1 MREPLRTRTGVVV
14 FGIMGGLMAAYLV
27 WLIVDA
33 PQSLQAGWLN
43 GWVGTGFRLAAAVI
57 CLIGGVRRRPGSLV
71 PLVFGSALLFTTI
84 GNIIL
89 TVDSRHG
96 PPPPPPTPADFFGL
110 GTIVLCFVGIGLMA
124 RHDRGSLSPRES
136 LDGAI
141 AAMGAGA
148 VCAAFL
154 LAHLPH
160 GPGLS
165 TEGAADLLAYPI
177 GYVVLVLI
185 VVGAATVAGKRSR
198 VPWEALTAAFA
209 LLALGSALG
218 STAVGHSE
226 AVQILTEI
234 QWPAATLLIAASMWA
249 DPGVPD
255 PLAVRRGIVV
265 WLPALACAA
274 TIVVLFAAT
283 LTHVDHVATAL
294 ATAALILVM
303 LRAYSE
309 LRQEIAARQRTEMDL
324 RASEAGYRRIAI
336 EQSALHRIA
345 TLVAHGA
352 APGVVFTAVAEEVGR
367 AVPNV
372 EISLV
377 GRYAPDATIEYVGAW
392 EKGGHPPNLIG
403 DRLPLGGDNVAA
415 LVFDGHRP
423 ARVDH
428 PPEDAVPSS
437 VLVRPWARSSAG
449 VPINVE
455 GGLWGVMIV
464 ASRERGEL
472 AADVELELADFTEL
486 VGTAIANAQA
496 RAELMASRSRLVA
509 SADETRRKIER
520 DLHDGAQQQFVS
532 VAMQLRAVQA
542 SVPPDQAK
550 LVHEIDRVVARLSS
564 ALDDLREFS
573 RGIHPAILEEA
584 GLGAALRTLAH
595 RSSVPVGLE
604 MRIENRLPER
614 VEVTAYYMVSEALT
628 NAAKH
633 ANATMAHVD
642 VDVDVT
648 HTAVRLAVRDDGVG
662 GADPARGSGLLGIC
676 DRVEAAGG
684 TIAIRSPV
692 GEGTELLAEL
702 PL

>member
-274 TIVVLFAAT
+274 TIVVLLPRRSTPSAMWRP
-283 LTHVDHVATAL
+283 HSPRPRSSWSCCGH
-294 ATAALILVM
+294 
-303 LRAYSE
+303 
-309 LRQEIAARQRTEMDL
+309 IASCARRSQ
-324 RASEAGYRRIAI
+324 RASEPRWICGRAKPGTGGSPSSSPRSIASPPSSPTVPPPVSCLRQWPRR
-336 EQSALHRIA
+336 S
-345 TLVAHGA
+345 A
-352 APGVVFTAVAEEVGR
+352 APSRTWRSPWSAGT
-367 AVPNV
+367 
-372 EISLV
+372 
-377 GRYAPDATIEYVGAW
+377 
-392 EKGGHPPNLIG
+392 
-403 DRLPLGGDNVAA
+403 LPM
-415 LVFDGHRP
+415 P
-423 ARVDH
+423 
-428 PPEDAVPSS
+428 PSS
-437 VLVRPWARSSAG
+437 TSVLG
-449 VPINVE
+449 
-455 GGLWGVMIV
+455 
-464 ASRERGEL
+464 
-472 AADVELELADFTEL
+472 
-486 VGTAIANAQA
+486 
-496 RAELMASRSRLVA
+496 
-509 SADETRRKIER
+509 RK
-520 DLHDGAQQQFVS
+520 
-532 VAMQLRAVQA
+532 AVT
-542 SVPPDQAK
+542 PP
-550 LVHEIDRVVARLSS
+550 
-564 ALDDLREFS
+564 
-573 RGIHPAILEEA
+573 
-584 GLGAALRTLAH
+584 T
-595 RSSVPVGLE
+595 
-604 MRIENRLPER
+604 
-614 VEVTAYYMVSEALT
+614 
-628 NAAKH
+628 
-633 ANATMAHVD
+633 
-642 VDVDVT
+642 
-648 HTAVRLAVRDDGVG
+648 
-662 GADPARGSGLLGIC
+662 
-676 DRVEAAGG
+676 
-684 TIAIRSPV
+684 
-692 GEGTELLAEL
+692 
-702 PL
+702 